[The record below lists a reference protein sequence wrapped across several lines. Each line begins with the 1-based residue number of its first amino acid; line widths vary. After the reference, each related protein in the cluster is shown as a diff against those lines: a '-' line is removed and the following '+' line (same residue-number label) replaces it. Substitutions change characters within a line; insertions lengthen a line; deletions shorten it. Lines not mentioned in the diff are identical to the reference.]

1 VIGPHPGSPG
11 AAGDTQ
17 GHPRGSGAGPAWL
30 RAHRRTVAAWAGA
43 LVLGAAVF
51 ALADLSWRV
60 VPHPHPLEELSYY
73 PSGRLLKPA
82 TLGHAATAADLAWL
96 RAVQY
101 YGGHRATDNRFER
114 MEHVFDILTTL
125 DPGYR
130 PAYVFGSFALAQ
142 EGGDFPAAERLMLK
156 GLAANPAS
164 GELAFQLGFLYFVR
178 PGGRD
183 LPQAAHFF
191 AQAARQA
198 DGPPQ
203 SARFAAFARQN
214 GGELTGAYELWGHIE
229 RTSPNRLV
237 REIATRERERIR
249 EALRRGRRELAM
261 KRLTTPVVLF
271 K

>member
-1 VIGPHPGSPG
+1 VIAPGPS
-11 AAGDTQ
+11 
-17 GHPRGSGAGPAWL
+17 AW
-30 RAHRRTVAAWAGA
+30 HRRSAAAWGIA
-43 LVLGAAVF
+43 LLLGAAVF
-51 ALADLSWRV
+51 VLADLSWRV

-101 YGGHRATDNRFER
+101 YGEHRFTDNRFMR

-125 DPGYR
+125 DPGFR

-142 EGGDFPAAERLMLK
+142 EGHDFPAAERLMLK

-183 LPQAAHFF
+183 LAR
-191 AQAARQA
+191 AARYFEQASFQA

-214 GGELTGAYELWGHIE
+214 GGELIGAYELWAQVE
-229 RTSPNRLV
+229 RTSPNPLL
-237 REIATRERERIR
+237 RELASRERERIR
-249 EALRRGRRELAM
+249 RALATGRHEAAMRRLS
-261 KRLTTPVVLF
+261 TPVVLMQ
-271 K
+271 